1 MVRKV
6 LIIKTGALGD
16 IILSSVFIQTLKK
29 NFPDVEIY
37 LITKKIYKE
46 VVENCPIFKKIIYLS
61 DKFIFDLIKV
71 YPLRRKKFK
80 IIFDLNG
87 NLKTNFFSFLIGGE
101 KKYGFYRT
109 KLGKMFLT
117 KGINKKDIMGKNP
130 IDSQFLLF
138 RYLNIPS
145 ENYVKEPT
153 IWLNEK
159 GKEEFEKFKKKIGFK
174 EKDIWIAIHPLS
186 GGKWE
191 TRRWGINSFAQLSD
205 LLIKKGFNVVIIG
218 DKNGIQYVNKII
230 KKMKCKPLNLVG
242 KTNFSNL
249 CFLLLNV
256 KLLITGD
263 SGPLHIGAALG
274 VKTLSLF
281 GPSLPERHCPNLPYI
296 FYIYKKVPCS
306 PCHKKK
312 CHKMICMKEITVKE
326 VFEKSLE
333 ILNREN

>member
-29 NFPDVEIY
+29 NFPDAEIY

-46 VVENCPIFKKIIYLS
+46 AVENCPIFKKIVYLQN
-61 DKFIFDLIKV
+61 KFIFDLIKI
-71 YPLRRKKFK
+71 YPLRRKKFE

-87 NLKTNFFSFLIGGE
+87 NLRTNFFSFFIGGE

-117 KGINKKDIMGKNP
+117 DGINKKDIMEKNP
-130 IDSQFLLF
+130 IDRQLLLF
-138 RYLNIPS
+138 KYLNIPS
-145 ENYVKEPT
+145 ENYIKKPA
-153 IWLNEK
+153 IWLSEK
-159 GKEEFEKFKKKIGFK
+159 GKKEFEKFRKKVGF
-174 EKDIWIAIHPLS
+174 DNNNNWIAIHPLS

-230 KKMKCKPLNLVG
+230 KKMKYKPLNLAG

-274 VKTLSLF
+274 VKVLSLF
-281 GPSLPERHCPNLPYI
+281 GPSLPERHCPDLPNV
-296 FYIYKKVPCS
+296 FYIYKKVSCS

-312 CHKMICMKEITVKE
+312 CNKMICMKRIKVGE
-326 VFEKSLE
+326 VFEKVLE
-333 ILNREN
+333 ILDIEN